1 MLMPHAIRLILCG
14 TFFATLT
21 AAQEPDH
28 SAHTAALV
36 LGRVN
41 FRNSGNRAAQAPLQR
56 GVAWLHNF
64 KYKEAAA
71 AFREAEQADQSL
83 AIAFWLEALTYSH
96 VLWRTEDLPHSRQ
109 TLARLGA
116 TTELRL
122 AKAKTAREQ
131 SFGAAVEAF
140 YAEGSLA
147 TRTRA
152 YADSLVALAASDST
166 DLEAAA
172 FASHGALM
180 AWTFAAVA
188 DRPKLATAARELAL
202 RVFNANPQHPGAA
215 HYLTHVADMDPRAAA
230 DLLPFARAYDKIAP
244 DADHA
249 LHMPSHVYLPLGLWH
264 DVSMANERAWAATR
278 AEVKRDHASQAFLSW
293 HSLEWLQY
301 AYLEEGR
308 WEAARAIIDSARAL
322 LAGVEITAGNAD
334 ARFAVNVLAF
344 TYGMETGDWSE
355 WPTNASDIP
364 AAFAI
369 PTPSTRAFGMTMAN
383 AYQASVAAIFGGK
396 DRTSARGA
404 ARRFREIADT
414 LPPDAQR
421 TNLRRVADQLD
432 ALNAGAD
439 GDQSREIAMLKALV
453 LPDAVSA
460 STPPIYIPIHELLG
474 DALLK
479 ANQPV
484 AAAAS
489 FRAALAARPKRSRA
503 LLGLA
508 RSLKASGDLTGADD
522 AYDQLAKNWS
532 RADARALQLI
542 RTERP
547 NQPATPPP
555 HQSR

>member
-1 MLMPHAIRLILCG
+1 MLMRHAIRLILC
-14 TFFATLT
+14 ATILARLV

-28 SAHTAALV
+28 SSHRPALV
-36 LGRVN
+36 LGSVN

-64 KYKEAAA
+64 KYTEAAK
-71 AFREAEQADQSL
+71 AFREAQMADQSL
-83 AIAFWLEALTYSH
+83 AVAYWLEALTYSH
-96 VLWRTEDLPHSRQ
+96 VLWRTEDLARSRQ
-109 TLARLGA
+109 ALAHLGP
-116 TTELRL
+116 TPELRL
-122 AKAKTAREQ
+122 AKANTARERA
-131 SFGAAVEAF
+131 FGAAVEAF
-140 YAEGSLA
+140 YTDGSLA
-147 TRTRA
+147 VRTRA

-180 AWTFAAVA
+180 AWNYAAAV
-188 DRPKLATAARELAL
+188 DRPRFATAARVLAL

-264 DVSMANERAWAATR
+264 DVSLANERAWAATR
-278 AEVKRDHASQAFLSW
+278 AEVKRDNASQALLSW

-308 WEAARAIIDSARAL
+308 WDAARAIIDSARSL
-322 LAGVEITAGNAD
+322 LAGVEISAGNAD

-344 TYGMETGDWSE
+344 TYAMETGDWSA
-355 WPTNASDIP
+355 WPTSPSDIP

-396 DRTSARGA
+396 DRAPTRA
-404 ARRFREIADT
+404 AAKRFREIADT

-421 TNLRRVADQLD
+421 TNLKRVADQLD
-432 ALNAGAD
+432 ALNTGAD
-439 GDQSREIAMLKALV
+439 GDLPLEIAMLKALV
-453 LPDAVSA
+453 LPDAAGA
-460 STPPIYIPIHELLG
+460 STPPIYIPINELLG

-484 AAAAS
+484 QATAA
-489 FRAALAARPKRSRA
+489 FRAALAVRPNRSRA

-508 RSLKASGDLTGADD
+508 RSLKASGDQAGADE
-522 AYDQLAKNWS
+522 AYGRLAKNWL

-542 RTERP
+542 RTERGG
-547 NQPATPPP
+547 
-555 HQSR
+555 R